1 MSKTKIEFTRDG
13 KDYTLEFTA
22 DSLKKMEKRGFSFS
36 KVEDRILSAMDD
48 LFCGLFIENH
58 DDVPHKERL
67 EIIRELEESTDGGLA
82 IEDAM
87 TEMLNEA
94 LDELK
99 QHKGNIAWRVRK

>member
-22 DSLKKMEKRGFSFS
+22 DSLKKMEKRGFSFG
-36 KVEDRILSAMDD
+36 KIEDRILGAMDD

-58 DDVPHKERL
+58 DDVPHKERI
-67 EIIRELEESTDGGLA
+67 EIFRELEESTDGGLD